1 MLVGIAS
8 RSSETERQ
16 SEALTSSAIGAEGSE
31 LLALETSAV
40 TVRELRL
47 SHQSCATLSLPG
59 AHGACHTLSSNPSLQ
74 VKWHTLLPLDANLL
88 R

>member
-8 RSSETERQ
+8 RCSETERQ
-16 SEALTSSAIGAEGSE
+16 SEALTSSALGAEGSE

-47 SHQSCATLSLPG
+47 SHQSCAAFFLPG
-59 AHGACHTLSSNPSLQ
+59 AHGACHGRHAQQVVHMLS
-74 VKWHTLLPLDANLL
+74 LDANLL

>member
-47 SHQSCATLSLPG
+47 SHQSCAALLLPG
-59 AHGACHTLSSNPSLQ
+59 AHGACHGRHVAQQ
-74 VKWHTLLPLDANLL
+74 VVHMLRWDANLL